1 MKVRE
6 LIDKLSDLAVEHED
20 ADIYVLGECED
31 DDRMTWY
38 KLANKVEF
46 DTDGIYIT
54 YDYTLAKDLKIKKLE
69 ELRNKLEEN
78 NNQCLSLCILTD
90 MDEMSELVEESKKIR
105 DMISVL
111 EFELGGK

>member
-6 LIDKLSDLAVEHED
+6 LIDKLLDLAVEHED
-20 ADIYVLGECED
+20 AEIYVLGED
-31 DDRMTWY
+31 DDEITWY
-38 KLANKVEF
+38 RLANSVKF
-46 DTDGIYIT
+46 DTNGIYIT
-54 YDYTLAKDLKIKKLE
+54 YDWTIEKDLKIKKLQ

-105 DMISVL
+105 DMITAL

>member
-6 LIDKLSDLAVEHED
+6 LIDKLLDLAVEHED
-20 ADIYVLGECED
+20 ADIYVLGEED
-31 DDRMTWY
+31 DGATWY
-38 KLANKVEF
+38 RLANIVEF
-46 DTDGIYIT
+46 DTNGIYIT
-54 YDYTLAKDLKIKKLE
+54 YDYTIEKDLRIKKLE

-90 MDEMSELVEESKKIR
+90 MDEMSDLVEESKKIR
-105 DMISVL
+105 DMIAVL